1 MSRKATEMH
10 RLQELIRLHR
20 MGSGK
25 REVARLLGMSPNT
38 ERQYREALAKVGLL
52 EGSPSEIPEVGMVR
66 AALIEVLPPKR
77 APQQVS
83 SIEQWTEAI
92 EAMVKRDAQPQAIY
106 DCLRLERQDFAGSL
120 SAVKRLVARLTAARP
135 VSARDVAIPV
145 LSAPGEIAQVDFGY
159 VGRLY
164 DSGAGVLRRA
174 WVFVLVLTYSRHL
187 FARVVFDQR
196 IDTWLALH
204 AEAFAALGGVVETVV
219 PDNLKAAVIRAAFGL
234 GEDPALN
241 RSYCELARHY
251 GFKVDPTPPRDP
263 EKKGVVESGVKYVKR
278 NFFGPRDF
286 TEADREEVNRELDRW
301 TSEIAG
307 QRRHG
312 TTGRRPLEVFDA
324 EERPTLRP
332 LPATPYE
339 PVEWKQARVHPDSQI
354 VFGRRPYPVPWRL
367 IGQQVWIRATPV
379 TVAIYANEERVATH
393 RRNVPVPPEV
403 LDQYLPPERVPLR
416 YRSRRYWLERADRLG
431 EEIGG
436 YIREI
441 FAAEDVLSQLRTVQ
455 SIVTHLEQF
464 PRERARAACE
474 RARHFGNYTYRGVR
488 DILRQGLDREQ
499 LLPLGLGPRSKATPS
514 PRPRYARS
522 IEELVTTKLEESH
535 EH

>member
-1 MSRKATEMH
+1 
-10 RLQELIRLHR
+10 
-20 MGSGK
+20 
-25 REVARLLGMSPNT
+25 MSPNT

-52 EGSPSEIPEVGMVR
+52 EGPVGEIPELDRVR
-66 AALIEVLPPKR
+66 AALREVLPAKT
-77 APQQVS
+77 APQQIS
-83 SIEQWTEAI
+83 SIEKWAEEI
-92 EAMVKRDAQPQAIY
+92 EAMVNRDAQPQAIY
-106 DCLRLERQDFAGSL
+106 DCLRLEHAEFAGSL
-120 SAVKRLVARLTAARP
+120 SAVKRLVARLKSARP
-135 VSARDVAIPV
+135 VAPRDVAIPV

-164 DSGAGVLRRA
+164 DAAGGVLRRA
-174 WVFVLVLTYSRHL
+174 WVFVLVLAYSRHL

-196 IDTWLALH
+196 TDTWLALH

-219 PDNLKAAVIRAAFGL
+219 PDNLKAAVVRAAFGI
-234 GEDPALN
+234 GQDPALN

-263 EKKGVVESGVKYVKR
+263 EKKGIVESGVKYVKR
-278 NFFGPRDF
+278 NFFGPRDLAD
-286 TEADREEVNRELDRW
+286 ADRDEVNRELGRW
-301 TSEIAG
+301 VQEIAG

-312 TTGRRPLEVFDA
+312 TTGRRPLEAFRA
-324 EERPTLRP
+324 EELPALRP
-332 LPATPYE
+332 LPEKPYE

-354 VFGRRPYPVPWRL
+354 VFGRRLYPVPWRL
-367 IGQQVWIRATPV
+367 IGQQVWVRATPA
-379 TVAIYANEERVATH
+379 TVAIYADEERVATH
-393 RRNVPVPPEV
+393 RRNVPVAPEV

-431 EEIGG
+431 TEIGG

-441 FAAEDVLSQLRTVQ
+441 FDAEDVLSQLRTVQ
-455 SIVTHLEQF
+455 AIVTHLEQF

-488 DILRQGLDREQ
+488 DILRQGLDRER
-499 LLPLGLGPRSKATPS
+499 LLPLGRPAAPRAL

-522 IEELVTTKLEESH
+522 VEELVTTKLEESH
-535 EH
+535 EHQ